1 MTRLR
6 WLAIGLLLAALAA
19 VIAVTVVTDRSGP
32 SAPEAIADGRPLAAT
47 ASLTPQSHLFAERIH
62 VRIDA
67 VVDRRRLDPDRI
79 VLETDWH
86 PYQPAVPPLRT
97 REDVG
102 RFTRLHWGYDLY
114 CVVLECAPQAGANI
128 RTGFAPATLRY
139 RGRPIEG
146 APPAPLTISWPPITA
161 VSRLDPVDL
170 DRRPT
175 VRGGGAGAQAAVTIK
190 VPWRHNSATLVA
202 ATYRVQ
208 PVTVFWTGI
217 AGALLLFAGA
227 GILLR
232 PYLPSLR
239 RHRARPSPLERA
251 LAAVERTRTGGDLE
265 AERKALE
272 SLAAELRD
280 SGEGDLAWTASV
292 LAWSKPV
299 PEPELIGALTVDVRE
314 AIATRRNGHG

>member
-6 WLAIGLLLAALAA
+6 WLALGLLLAALAA

-161 VSRLDPVDL
+161 VSRLDPVDP

-175 VRGGGAGAQAAVTIK
+175 IRGGGSGAQARATLK
-190 VPWRHNSATLVA
+190 VPWRHNSATLVG
-202 ATYRVQ
+202 ATYRIQ
-208 PVTVFWTGI
+208 PAILFWT
-217 AGALLLFAGA
+217 ATFAAVLLLAAAGL
-227 GILLR
+227 LLR

-239 RHRARPSPLERA
+239 RYRARPSPLERA
-251 LAAVERTRTGGDLE
+251 LAAVERSRDGGDLA

-272 SLAAELRD
+272 LLAVELRS
-280 SGEGDLAWTASV
+280 SGEGDLAWAASA
-292 LAWSKPV
+292 LAWSQPV
-299 PEPELIGALTVDVRE
+299 PEAELIGALTLDVRE
-314 AIATRRNGHG
+314 AISARRNGHG